1 MILRTNISKD
11 HSLRSYSLIHCSSVC
26 HICITSPRHP
36 LWCQSI
42 FQPRNSFHHAPN
54 CQWLVNDYAIYSLGH
69 KLGTTKFEMDI
80 FVLHRVFFLLKYI
93 HVCLIKS
100 DSTHH
105 FFRNACTKSGSLRFS
120 QFPFVDWV
128 YLFICLWVLTFPLK
142 YCSECGNFVI
152 TLIIHKHILR
162 I

>member
-1 MILRTNISKD
+1 MYPRITHYDHIDWSNVSHCVIFVSPVRDILCGANQ
-11 HSLRSYSLIHCSSVC
+11 YSNHEILFIM
-26 HICITSPRHP
+26 P
-36 LWCQSI
+36 
-42 FQPRNSFHHAPN
+42 PN

-80 FVLHRVFFLLKYI
+80 FFLHRVFFLLKYI

-100 DSTHH
+100 DSSHH

-128 YLFICLWVLTFPLK
+128 CLFICLWVLTFPLK
-142 YCSECGNFVI
+142 DCSECGNFVI